1 MHSRET
7 KEKISIALRGNKN
20 GRGNQS
26 IKGRHL
32 STETKRKISLAHIGR
47 KHPWN
52 NRNFQDGELNP
63 MFGKRGNLSPNWK
76 GGRPHCKKCN
86 KELKNRK
93 SKLCF
98 PCYKKEAIGELSA
111 NWKGGIAPVNYK
123 IRQSLEY
130 QIWRKEVYAKDK
142 YKCRLCN
149 KKKQLVAHHI
159 KLFSEFP
166 ELRFSVDNGITLCR
180 SHHAKIHKSIKSEIR
195 S

>member
-63 MFGKRGNLSPNWK
+63 MFGKRGNLSP
-76 GGRPHCKKCN
+76 
-86 KELKNRK
+86 
-93 SKLCF
+93 
-98 PCYKKEAIGELSA
+98 